1 MDKIKLWQN
10 FSDNIQFFT
19 YKTRFRIP
27 EESGLYAW
35 YLPFHIWNGDISKA
49 VNFYQAAMLYDSGVG
64 DKNKQFESTGK
75 AKRENEF
82 KFNWDRINVSI
93 EKLPSTRRTDF
104 PNWNKLKA
112 DEESYKSIEEAL
124 MKATILSRPLYVGRA
139 KDIKVRYNDHING
152 NSGFYKRF
160 SAFIDDF
167 NQNIKIESTED
178 KTIPLKITDLIFA
191 ALPIGNVLETF
202 DEDSTTLIESVLMN
216 IIQPPFSRN

>member
-10 FSDNIQFFT
+10 VSDNIQFFT

-82 KFNWDRINVSI
+82 KFNWDRINVSL

-104 PNWNKLKA
+104 SNWNKLKA
-112 DEESYKSIEEAL
+112 DKESYKSIEEAL
-124 MKATILSRPLYVGRA
+124 MKATILSRPLYVGRS
-139 KDIKVRYNDHING
+139 KEIKVRYNQHVQG
-152 NSGFYKRF
+152 KTGFSERF
-160 SAFIDDF
+160 KAFMDDF
-167 NQNIKIESTED
+167 NHNIKTESD
-178 KTIPLKITDLIFA
+178 KRINLKVDGLLFA
-191 ALPIGNVLETF
+191 ALPIGNVLEGF
-202 DEDSTTLIESVLMN
+202 DDPTTKLIESVLMN
-216 IIQPPFSRN
+216 IIQPPFSKN